1 MESGIAARATC
12 AVFVLGCCVVA
23 MLRSADDRPRT
34 KIVTELVSVMYV
46 TTRAAPP
53 AAPQPA
59 PAVATAPRVVVATAD
74 ARPRIARVPIVRRRD
89 HRLTQVVARPG
100 TAKVPVQRVVVV
112 TEAEPVPR
120 VLRPLRRLGLALQAR
135 LTRAGVVPACTQAQ
149 GCEAGGSAA
158 M

>member
-1 MESGIAARATC
+1 
-12 AVFVLGCCVVA
+12 
-23 MLRSADDRPRT
+23 
-34 KIVTELVSVMYV
+34 
-46 TTRAAPP
+46 
-53 AAPQPA
+53 
-59 PAVATAPRVVVATAD
+59 
-74 ARPRIARVPIVRRRD
+74 VRRHD

-100 TAKVPVQRVVVV
+100 SAKVPVQRVVVV